1 MKNLIT
7 LTLLWLLALV
17 PALAQS
23 TTETRALAGFT
34 AIEVGNGIELRLSAG
49 PAQRIE
55 ASADTPELLARL
67 KTEVRNGVL
76 IIRFERD
83 EKESRNR
90 NNVVRHLLVE
100 ATAPAVASLKGTSGA
115 RIVLA
120 GPYATDKLSLDLSS
134 GAMLEGEIRAA
145 ALRADLTS
153 GAIATPTGQVQSLT
167 VDVSSGAIF
176 KGQGLQTAT
185 CEALAS
191 SGGITNVEVRETLT
205 ASASSGG
212 LVRYGGPAQVKKT
225 ASSGG
230 SVKTR

>member
-1 MKNLIT
+1 MKNLTT
-7 LTLLWLLALV
+7 LALLWLLALV

-34 AIEVGNGIELRLSAG
+34 AIEVSTGIELRLSVG
-49 PAQRIE
+49 SVQRVA
-55 ASADTPELLARL
+55 ASADTPEMLARL

-76 IIRFERD
+76 IVRFERD
-83 EKESRNR
+83 EKEARNR
-90 NNVVRHLLVE
+90 NNIVRHLVVE

-145 ALRADLTS
+145 ALRADMSS
-153 GAIATPTGQVQSLT
+153 GGIASPTGQVQRLT

-176 KGQGLQTAT
+176 KGQGLQAAT
-185 CEALAS
+185 CEASAS
-191 SGGITNVEVRETLT
+191 SGGIANVEVRETLT

-212 LVRYGGPAQVKKT
+212 LLRYGGPAQVKKS

-230 SVKTR
+230 SVKSR